1 MLEIIRGNFIQIQ
14 NKHGSFYAF
23 IANVVAAAVGGD
35 VYTMGD
41 FRIKLGWH
49 IKGCFV
55 MVARLPSS

>member
-35 VYTMGD
+35 VCTMGD
-41 FRIKLGWH
+41 FRIKGFIL
-49 IKGCFV
+49 
-55 MVARLPSS
+55 